1 MEAPV
6 QSDAEVIRSALDDP
20 EAFRALY
27 DRYGE
32 RVHRFF
38 TRRTGDAEVA
48 LELTAETFAQAWV
61 SRKKFRDL
69 AAGSAA
75 PWLFTIARRVLLA
88 SVARQRVERTMLERL
103 RVDWR
108 PGQQAGVEPSEH
120 WLDGLE
126 AELAI
131 AVAELP
137 GGQRRAVELRVINGL
152 PYDEIADRLS
162 CSPTAARVR
171 VSRGLAQLRA
181 RLEGSLG

>member
-1 MEAPV
+1 MEAAV
-6 QSDAEVIRSALDDP
+6 ASDAELIRSAVHDP
-20 EAFRALY
+20 SAFRELY
-27 DRYGE
+27 DRYAE

-38 TRRTGDAEVA
+38 ARRTSDAEVA

-61 SRKKFRDL
+61 SRRNFRDL

-88 SVARQRVERTMLERL
+88 SVARQRVERTTLERL

-108 PGQQAGVEPSEH
+108 PGQEADVEPNEH

-126 AELAI
+126 VDLANAI
-131 AVAELP
+131 DELP
-137 GGQRRAVELRVINGL
+137 AGRRRAVELRVINGV
-152 PYDEIADRLS
+152 PYDHIAVQLS
-162 CSPTAARVR
+162 CSPTAARIR

-181 RLEGSLG
+181 RLEGSHG